1 MVRILLVEDE
11 ARISRFIERSLRAR
25 NYDVDLAFTG
35 PDGLSR
41 ALTEDYDLVIL
52 DLMLPGMNGAEL
64 LTALLDHRPEQRV
77 LVLSAMSDVPMRVR
91 VFDMGAVDFLAKPF
105 AISELLV
112 RVRARLRAD
121 PVLEPAS
128 AEPWLQVGSMRL
140 DLSRRTLEIQDRT
153 IELTDRE
160 FRLLWHLMR
169 RVDQVCSRE
178 ELLADVWGYSFD
190 PGSNVVDVYVRRL
203 RRKLDTEMIETVR
216 NVGYCLAS

>member
-1 MVRILLVEDE
+1 MRDAGPGDLLKESPE
-11 ARISRFIERSLRAR
+11 PRSGDDQLHRW
-25 NYDVDLAFTG
+25 
-35 PDGLSR
+35 
-41 ALTEDYDLVIL
+41 LV
-52 DLMLPGMNGAEL
+52 G
-64 LTALLDHRPEQRV
+64 H
-77 LVLSAMSDVPMRVR
+77 VPMRVR
-91 VFDMGAVDFLAKPF
+91 VFDMGAVDFLGKPF

-112 RVRARLRAD
+112 RVRARLRAE
-121 PVLEPAS
+121 PVLEPVA
-128 AEPWLQVGSMRL
+128 AEPWLQVGALRL
-140 DLSRRTLEIQDRT
+140 DLSRRSLVIQDRT

-169 RVDQVCSRE
+169 RVNQVCSRE